1 MNKESLKK
9 VLNFVVDLIKL
20 IIAVFLGT
28 NL

>member
-9 VLNFVVDLIKL
+9 VLTFVVDLIKL
-20 IIAVFLGT
+20 VIAVFLGT